1 MPFSATPTPA
11 ISVSNLH
18 VAYRGR
24 AVLQGLNLQV
34 APGSVYALLGGNG
47 AGKSSTLS
55 TLLGF
60 VKPSSGSLLV
70 DGIDPVATP
79 GAARAR
85 LAYLPENVAL
95 YEHLSAIENAD
106 YLLALAGQ
114 RRSQTEIGQAFA
126 AAGLQ
131 REAWSQ
137 RLAGFSKGMRQ
148 KVAIAVA
155 TLRQVPVLL
164 LDEPTSGLDPRAI
177 ADFNRLVS
185 SVRER
190 GGAVLMVT
198 HDLLGAVDVADRI
211 GFLENGRIAEEIGA
225 GESGFDV
232 RTLHARFA
240 REQDQA
246 A

>member
-1 MPFSATPTPA
+1 MTHA
-11 ISVSNLH
+11 ISISDLH

-24 AVLQGLNLQV
+24 AVLQGLNLGV
-34 APGSVYALLGGNG
+34 APGTVYALLGGNG

-60 VKPSSGSLLV
+60 VKPVCGSVRV
-70 DGIDPVATP
+70 DAVDPVADP
-79 GAARAR
+79 ANARAR

-95 YEHLSAIENAD
+95 YEHLSALENAD

-114 RRSQTEIGQAFA
+114 RRSQAAIGEAFA
-126 AAGLQ
+126 SAGLQ
-131 REAWSQ
+131 RDAWAQ

-155 TLRQVPVLL
+155 TLREVPVLL

-177 ADFNRLVS
+177 ADFNRLVG
-185 SVRER
+185 SVRAR
-190 GGAVLMVT
+190 GAAVLMVT
-198 HDLLGAVDVADRI
+198 HDLLGAVEVADRI

-225 GESGFDV
+225 GDSGFDV
-232 RTLHARFA
+232 RTLHARFV
-240 REQDQA
+240 RPQDRA

>member
-1 MPFSATPTPA
+1 MRSDLPVAA
-11 ISVSNLH
+11 IAIADLH

-24 AVLQGLNLQV
+24 AVLRGLDLQV
-34 APGSVYALLGGNG
+34 AAGSVYALLGGNG

-55 TLLGF
+55 ALLGF
-60 VKPSSGSLLV
+60 VRPAGGQLRV
-70 DGIDPVATP
+70 DGIDPVSAP
-79 GAARAR
+79 DAARAR

-95 YEHLSAIENAD
+95 YEHLSALENAD

-114 RRSQTEIGQAFA
+114 RRSATQIGEAFA

-131 REAWSQ
+131 REAWQQ

-155 TLRQVPVLL
+155 TLREVPVLL

-177 ADFNRLVS
+177 ADFNALLRG
-185 SVRER
+185 VRQR
-190 GGAVLMVT
+190 GAAVLMVT

-211 GFLENGRIAEEIGA
+211 GVLEQGRIVETMAA
-225 GESGFDV
+225 GDSGFDV
-232 RTLHARFA
+232 RALHARFSHRQGQPA
-240 REQDQA
+240 
-246 A
+246 

>member
-1 MPFSATPTPA
+1 MTPA
-11 ISVSNLH
+11 ISICDLH
-18 VAYRGR
+18 VGYRGR
-24 AVLQGLNLQV
+24 AVLQGLTLDV
-34 APGSVYALLGGNG
+34 APGTVYALLGGNG

-60 VKPSSGSLLV
+60 VKPTSGSLRV
-70 DGIDPVATP
+70 DGVDPVADP
-79 GAARAR
+79 GKARAR

-95 YEHLSAIENAD
+95 YEHLSALENAD

-114 RRSQTEIGQAFA
+114 RRSQATIGEAFA

-131 REAWSQ
+131 RDVWAQ

-211 GFLENGRIAEEIGA
+211 GFLENGRIADDIGA
-225 GESGFDV
+225 GDSGFDV

-240 REQDQA
+240 RPQDEA